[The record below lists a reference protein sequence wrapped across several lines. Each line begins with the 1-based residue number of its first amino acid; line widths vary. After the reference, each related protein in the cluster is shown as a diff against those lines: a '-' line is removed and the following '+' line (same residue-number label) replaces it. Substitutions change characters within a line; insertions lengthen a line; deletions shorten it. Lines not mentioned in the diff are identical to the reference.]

1 MTGLKISATLFLFM
15 LIAYGI
21 AELGWG
27 GGDPKDPQ
35 HNRPP
40 WSLW

>member
-1 MTGLKISATLFLFM
+1 MSGVKISAVIFVFM

-27 GGDPKDPQ
+27 GGDPKDPH

-40 WSLW
+40 WPLW